1 MASHGSPENASG
13 GFGESFREHF
23 KGVWDIFVGRVWSFP
38 DDIPV
43 NVLMT
48 WSRPR
53 GARPK
58 TTSHAGNGVRYIL
71 GFC

>member
-1 MASHGSPENASG
+1 MGLLRMPLEGLGNHFGSIL
-13 GFGESFREHF
+13 
-23 KGVWDIFVGRVWSFP
+23 KGVWDIFFGGLWSFP

-48 WSRPR
+48 WSRAR